1 VITVLQGAKRKG
13 GEMKKAQEKEKN
25 KENEEKEERS
35 KVYVEM
41 LLRPCDC
48 SRRHR

>member
-1 VITVLQGAKRKG
+1 
-13 GEMKKAQEKEKN
+13 MKKAQEKEKN
-25 KENEEKEERS
+25 KKMKEKEEERS
-35 KVYVEM
+35 KVFVEM

>member
-1 VITVLQGAKRKG
+1 
-13 GEMKKAQEKEKN
+13 MKKAQEKEKN
-25 KENEEKEERS
+25 KEMKEEEEERS